1 MALQTPI
8 QWCDSSVNP
17 AMGCGGCELWPTNA
31 TLKLRMVTA
40 LNARLPYVERS
51 RLRELVHATMGD
63 DEPTI
68 LWKKRWTIIAT
79 MMSLLY
85 VDLNKE

>member
-31 TLKLRMVTA
+31 MLKLRMVTA
-40 LNARLPYVERS
+40 LRAHFPNVEVV
-51 RLRELVHATMGD
+51 RLRELVHATMAD
-63 DEPTI
+63 HEPSI
-68 LWKKRWTIIAT
+68 LWKMRWTIIAT
-79 MMSLLY
+79 MMSLLS